1 MTFSITDYGSFW
13 VAVVVVWVGLN
24 IFPDMGVMRTT
35 FVHGGISQ
43 LDHYWCGGWG
53 VTCGCAYSTWP

>member
-1 MTFSITDYGSFW
+1 MTFSITDYGSFQ

-24 IFPDMGVMRTT
+24 IFSDMGVMRTT

-43 LDHYWCGGWG
+43 LDHY
-53 VTCGCAYSTWP
+53 